1 MNRRELWDPRARRLC
16 GFTLIETI
24 VSTALLGVIALT
36 VLGGLLFGMTQAHS
50 GVNRAAAAAWA
61 QTEMDYIRVHA
72 YQGLSTGSRMLTPT
86 TGYTT
91 YGNIS
96 EPQIPTGF
104 DHATIT
110 IAVVNGLPVKQ
121 ATVTLYQSPSSV
133 YATLITY
140 VADHTRPAP

>member
-1 MNRRELWDPRARRLC
+1 MNRREPWDPRARGFC

-24 VSTALLGVIALT
+24 VSMALLGVIALT

-50 GVNRAAAAAWA
+50 GLNRAAAAAWA
-61 QTEMDYIRVHA
+61 QTEMDYIRA
-72 YQGLSTGSRMLTPT
+72 PGYRGLSTGSRTLTPT
-86 TGYTT
+86 SGYTT

-110 IAVVNGLPVKQ
+110 ITAVAGLPVKQ
-121 ATVTLYQSPSSV
+121 AAVTLYQTPSSV
-133 YATLITY
+133 YATFITY
-140 VADHTRPAP
+140 VSDHTQPAP